1 MAKKWLR
8 TEAVCERYG
17 DVVPRSIQRAVD
29 AGRLP
34 APDYPLGNKVP
45 FWDLEKLE
53 EHDRRV
59 VTEHVRKATTADEL
73 AETAAA

>member
-1 MAKKWLR
+1 LAKKWLR
-8 TEAVCERYG
+8 TEAVCARYG

-59 VTEHVRKATTADEL
+59 VTEHVRKAPTV
-73 AETAAA
+73 AEHTDVAA

>member
-1 MAKKWLR
+1 LARKWLR
-8 TEAVCERYG
+8 TEAVCARYG

-34 APDYPLGNKVP
+34 APDFPLGNKVP
-45 FWDLEKLE
+45 FWDEEKLE

-59 VTEHVRKATTADEL
+59 VTEHVRTVTTA
-73 AETAAA
+73 AEHTETTA